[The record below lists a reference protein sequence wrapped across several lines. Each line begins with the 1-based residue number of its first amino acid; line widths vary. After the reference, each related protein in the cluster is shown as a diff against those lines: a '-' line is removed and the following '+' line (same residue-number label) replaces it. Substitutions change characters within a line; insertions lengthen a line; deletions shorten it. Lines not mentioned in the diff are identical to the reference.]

1 MANLIFI
8 GHKTRG
14 KELHKLLERLGG
26 IDAGYVQCSC
36 VTGYYYIN
44 REGYIEGSTAIP
56 LYMEM
61 EKRVIM
67 TLEEFERKYPYKVGD
82 KVRIPNYESEIRI
95 SGIHWDGY
103 NVQYEIVTDEVEWY
117 STEELNN
124 FNEPRKEETMDK
136 VSKSVFDANAQCCYI
151 SNKII
156 KKETMEKEILTIDF
170 TKDQK
175 IADKVEVILGDYEF
189 VLKDGKTYFIKKQPK
204 YPKTYEE
211 CCKVLGIN
219 ELPYMVYT
227 WNRNE
232 DVEVILQEHQ
242 ISTILNL
249 DRFRKLLVCRDAYWK
264 LERDWKPD
272 WLYDDTKYILHIN
285 SLDIC
290 KDMSKHSNYIL
301 AFPTEE
307 MRDAFYENFKELI
320 EECKELL

>member
-1 MANLIFI
+1 MAKLAIKGHATKGDEVIEII
-8 GHKTRG
+8 GT
-14 KELHKLLERLGG
+14 LGG
-26 IDAGYVQCSC
+26 SNAFGHIGNNPRAI
-36 VTGYYYIN
+36 YYIDETYKN
-44 REGYIEGSTAIP
+44 FITCSETK
-56 LYMEM
+56 MVCDC
-61 EKRVIM
+61 VIF
-67 TLEEFERKYPYKVGD
+67 TLEEFLEKFPYKIGD
-82 KVRIPNYESEIRI
+82 TVIAYAEGCIAQFTIQDMRWNYEL
-95 SGIHWDGY
+95 
-103 NVQYEIVTDEVEWY
+103 NKVEYKICSSWCDTSLMQPY
-117 STEELNN
+117 
-124 FNEPRKEETMDK
+124 KEETM
-136 VSKSVFDANAQCCYI
+136 
-151 SNKII
+151 
-156 KKETMEKEILTIDF
+156 EEKGILTIDF
-170 TKDQK
+170 TKDTR
-175 IADKVEVILGDYEF
+175 IADEVEVILGDYEF